1 MVCKI
6 DRQIGRQIDR
16 WMDGQIDGWMDRWMD
31 GSMDGWIDEIDRQNS
46 WSSGEGNGKL
56 QVRFNK
62 S

>member
-16 WMDGQIDGWMDRWMD
+16 WMDRQMDGWID